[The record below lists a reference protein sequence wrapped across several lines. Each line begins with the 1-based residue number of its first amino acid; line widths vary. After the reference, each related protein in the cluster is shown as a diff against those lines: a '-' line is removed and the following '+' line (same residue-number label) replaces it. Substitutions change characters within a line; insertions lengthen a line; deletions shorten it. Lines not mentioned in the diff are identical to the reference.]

1 MSTTLPPNSQAA
13 LALPAGFPPPSQ
25 GELVMKVIPMPSDVN
40 ANGDIFGGWVMAQV
54 DLAGSVLPARHVKGR
69 MATVAVN
76 EFVFKQPVRVGD
88 ILSFYAKLQRRGRTS
103 ITVAVELYA
112 ERYSAQGQYMKVT
125 EANLTYVAIDDEGR
139 PRAIPTSELGL

>member
-1 MSTTLPPNSQAA
+1 MSTAVPSDEPAA
-13 LALPAGFPPPSQ
+13 SVQPAGFAPPSL

-76 EFVFKQPVRVGD
+76 EFIFKQPVRVGD
-88 ILSFYAKLQRRGRTS
+88 ILSFYAKLQRIGRTS
-103 ITVAVELYA
+103 ITVAVEVFA
-112 ERYSAQGQYMKVT
+112 ERYGAQGQYMKVT
-125 EANLTYVAIDDEGR
+125 EANLTYVAIDEAGK
-139 PRAIPTSELGL
+139 PRVIAVPQ